1 MKRMSMFLF
10 AAVAANA
17 ILPAR
22 GGDSA
27 PFLLDTADGTR
38 IATEGEAI
46 PIAYSPRWGNAAS
59 CTVTE
64 SGRAALVA
72 AATSEGTTTWTP
84 QGTGGHTLTH
94 TAGSTTYT
102 AQFAVLGDDVETHGG
117 TILSNETW
125 GTNKVHLV
133 VAPITLGDNDFSHF
147 YRLEI
152 QSGAI
157 VKFMPGTG
165 LSIESNAYCS
175 ASGAIFTHVN
185 DDTIGGDTLMDG
197 DSTSP
202 VIDDYAVSNMLS
214 WDDTIEFRYRTDPNV
229 TLSGTISSGETWRGH
244 NIYCVTGNLTVA
256 SGATLTIMPGAIVK
270 FAEGK
275 SLTVNSGAMLT
286 LQSGT
291 ILKFGTGCSLTVNGF
306 LDAQGT
312 RAAPIVFT
320 SLKDDAHGGD
330 TNGDGEKTYAQAGD
344 WYQISVP
351 GTANFNY
358 CHVLYNSSTEN
369 TGAIDARGGTVNFD
383 NSEIAHTKYECV
395 NAHNSGYFTAR
406 NSIFRDSSLG
416 FGYYGSGRVK
426 AYNCVF
432 ADLTAGIRQSGKTLV
447 NCVFYRCL
455 AFTDQSGDGSTFK
468 NCVFYNPSGY
478 GAQSYS
484 KCGSNGN
491 IWDDPLFVDPDNGD
505 FRIAANSPCVDAG
518 DGTVAPATD
527 YWGQPRMDVKAVAD
541 TGTPNSDGVC
551 PDIGIYEVPGTAP
564 VPLPDLAVVS
574 VATSATLPLAPGDS
588 LAVTYTVTNRGA
600 AAVSGLVRDL
610 FRFTGADAAT
620 AGLTVDAAEIEQAYS
635 VPTGGCATLTATV
648 TVPMLKAG
656 KWKVGVMVNSG
667 RVPYEAVIANNFAEA
682 DEMIT
687 VAVEPFAVGESKD
700 VEIPVGGVVGAAVVG
715 LPATGGAIVAA
726 LPKGVVFYASAGYVP
741 DETRHDAAGVL
752 LADGRTA
759 LFIPAHEEGETV
771 YVTLVNDSRAAQ
783 TVALA
788 ALASGDGLEVAKP
801 ADVAVTAKGPK
812 VTAKLV
818 LPESVR
824 DGRVY
829 AAWVEYSNS
838 GDEDAELPIFTVSRT
853 GGGATL
859 SATAKGTYS
868 ANPLSLV
875 GLAPSAPRGKL
886 KPGEAGRV
894 AFYFMSSGNLSLKL
908 GMVTEKSTSV
918 LNGFATVAEYR
929 AGMSAA
935 ATRLCARGGAEPGF
949 TEVLAQ
955 ALNEKRGAGGAA
967 VCGTLRHSA
976 TKMPMTGVEV
986 HLVLTNDS
994 SVVDAV
1000 LTDAN
1005 GHFTLTADDA
1015 GDYAVDVRDVFSH
1028 APCIVSLAVGED
1040 TPVSLSAVPL
1050 SSVSGVVGY
1059 SGTAE
1064 IAVGATVVLDD
1075 LSTADAEDR
1084 VAETDESGMYSFGGL
1099 ADGEYRLSLYPFE
1112 GYALVESDAF
1122 SVSNGVPVSRNLSYG
1137 AKGRVVSGVVADVE
1151 TGAVVSNA
1159 VVMLSRGGTSLG
1171 VTTDGG
1177 GRFKFD
1183 GIAAGRWGLT
1193 LEAPAH
1199 QVDGVSEIVVEDGA
1213 GEQRIDIPAR
1223 AKCPFAVLR
1232 PVGMVPHK
1240 ATFSVLREGVDSLEW
1255 DFDGDGVADSTSETP
1270 EWTYS
1275 AAGTY
1280 SVALSYT
1287 DGDGVRRR
1295 SQWTDAVKVVAPF
1308 ENVLKPNGVLVSEA
1322 DGVAVESVSETELAL
1337 SGSPVSAWASPG
1349 TVLGAETSSKGGF
1362 IRRVVSSENLGGG
1375 RWRFTVEKA
1384 GLADLYEQYFMSG
1397 DIALSAAK
1405 ARKLMAARLAS
1416 ASRSGSGEEVSHGA
1430 KVVVPEREA
1439 DNSFTLPTLSY
1450 TPLFSDASASIT
1462 GSFEAW
1468 NGDAVKGSYGA
1479 LVSEGRV
1486 LMTWYS
1492 ATDTYKATV
1501 TASAS
1506 YTKDWT
1512 KGLTGKEPFSKT
1524 WNQSWADI
1532 PIGWGFSLSLQ
1543 TDEDLKFSIEGS
1555 GTVTVEQSFMA
1566 RRTQMFFFD
1575 EDGELDSST
1584 TTDWGATTSTKR
1596 SIAGSISPTLDASL
1610 TLGLYGSFAKFVGRA
1625 GGGPKV
1631 GAKLSVTQSLGIGVE
1646 NSFSAGSSGV
1656 DFDMAPIVE
1665 SKLELGFT
1673 PYVGVNVSW
1682 KWLNIPKAKK
1692 YDVDLPL
1699 KMEWPNTANV
1709 GKMGMSTAGDGLTV
1723 TFTAQNPKIEATG
1736 WIFKDLLGLDGVEV
1750 PADKFLW
1757 GLGDGSLLQEG
1768 RTVTHTYAKE
1778 GRYKIRLFGESPIPA
1793 TLITYTGSPFVR
1805 TSVKWI
1811 EVFDDKPPEPQDS
1824 VDTGNKTPKQSC
1836 DPNEM
1841 DGPDGVGEERYV
1853 KPGEWMTYTVYFEN
1867 KSDADV
1873 PAQEVR
1879 VTNPLS
1885 EWLDWST
1892 FEMCDI
1898 AFCNQV
1904 ETGLAGKQNG
1914 TITVGQNDTAYKVQ
1928 ATVAL
1933 NGDNG
1938 VVEWHLRSLDP
1949 ARADFNYWPPDGEGL
1964 LPPNDATHRGEGHLT
1979 YRVKVRDDAP
1989 ANVKIVNSAT
1999 IVFDYNDPIETEPNW
2014 TNTVA
2019 QVASVKVNGDVE
2031 GEVAD
2036 LDLIVGMPYGEL
2048 PTPKARAGHTF
2059 AGWYTGPSGTGR
2071 RVTAQSL
2078 VEPGDSR
2085 LYAYWLAH
2093 AYTVHFEPNGGEGT
2107 MSDQAFEFDK
2117 EDELDANAFTRKFYL
2132 FTGWATNETGEA
2144 VFGDSAVVTNL
2155 TAIDHSTVT
2164 LYATWRYNAVEVS
2177 FDAQGGTPVPANSL
2191 YELDAPY
2198 GELPELTRSGFTFGG
2213 WYTGPNGTGR
2223 RVTVQ
2228 DHAQA
2233 DVTKLYAHWLAHAY
2247 TVRFHANGGTGLMSD
2262 QAFEFD
2268 KPTALDA
2275 NAFTRQ
2281 GFSFAGWATNATG
2294 VAVYADGVEV
2304 RNLTDVDGGVVTLYA
2319 TWTVNSYTVTFDAN
2333 GGVGG
2338 WSREM
2343 EYGAEIHAPTVTREG
2358 YTFAGWQPVLLGT
2371 VPANDVTFTAQWEI
2385 SEIVKPDPGPEPDP
2399 EPVAEETPRLW
2410 TEVTGAAPSAATTYE
2425 GYLYDASGNVKG
2437 TIQVKVGKPNK
2448 KTGLAAVK
2456 ATVIGTDGK
2465 KKTLKAAEKG
2475 KAQIAGDGPTTI
2487 PLAGGDACEVIL
2499 GAKGMGGTYGAYVI
2513 DGSLNVFASK
2523 DAADK
2528 SVAAG
2533 VLGKWKGTVNVAWRL
2548 AGDGSPYQTLS
2559 VTIAAKGKAKVA
2571 GTLADGTKVSAKGQL
2586 VVGEEWCCV
2595 PVVVAKKAKLA
2606 FAVWL
2611 PLNEKAAGTAA
2622 PHGAAAPVVVG
2633 LDDAIAGKPGTL
2645 KAGAAFRLGGEM
2657 GDATYEAYLP
2667 NGVPVTGG
2675 AKWTLPKAGKV
2686 QQAKDGTVDAAKLG
2700 ENPSALK
2707 LTYKAK
2713 DGTFKGSF
2721 KAYADVGGKPK
2732 GTTVKVTGVLVGGTG
2747 YGAATVKGGGG
2758 VAVTVE

>member
-1 MKRMSMFLF
+1 MQT
-10 AAVAANA
+10 
-17 ILPAR
+17 LP
-22 GGDSA
+22 G
-27 PFLLDTADGTR
+27 
-38 IATEGEAI
+38 
-46 PIAYSPRWGNAAS
+46 
-59 CTVTE
+59 
-64 SGRAALVA
+64 
-72 AATSEGTTTWTP
+72 
-84 QGTGGHTLTH
+84 
-94 TAGSTTYT
+94 
-102 AQFAVLGDDVETHGG
+102 
-117 TILSNETW
+117 
-125 GTNKVHLV
+125 
-133 VAPITLGDNDFSHF
+133 
-147 YRLEI
+147 
-152 QSGAI
+152 
-157 VKFMPGTG
+157 
-165 LSIESNAYCS
+165 S
-175 ASGAIFTHVN
+175 AST
-185 DDTIGGDTLMDG
+185 
-197 DSTSP
+197 
-202 VIDDYAVSNMLS
+202 
-214 WDDTIEFRYRTDPNV
+214 
-229 TLSGTISSGETWRGH
+229 
-244 NIYCVTGNLTVA
+244 
-256 SGATLTIMPGAIVK
+256 
-270 FAEGK
+270 
-275 SLTVNSGAMLT
+275 
-286 LQSGT
+286 
-291 ILKFGTGCSLTVNGF
+291 
-306 LDAQGT
+306 
-312 RAAPIVFT
+312 
-320 SLKDDAHGGD
+320 
-330 TNGDGEKTYAQAGD
+330 
-344 WYQISVP
+344 
-351 GTANFNY
+351 
-358 CHVLYNSSTEN
+358 
-369 TGAIDARGGTVNFD
+369 
-383 NSEIAHTKYECV
+383 
-395 NAHNSGYFTAR
+395 
-406 NSIFRDSSLG
+406 
-416 FGYYGSGRVK
+416 
-426 AYNCVF
+426 
-432 ADLTAGIRQSGKTLV
+432 
-447 NCVFYRCL
+447 
-455 AFTDQSGDGSTFK
+455 
-468 NCVFYNPSGY
+468 
-478 GAQSYS
+478 
-484 KCGSNGN
+484 SNGN
-491 IWDDPLFVDPDNGD
+491 IWGDPLFVDPDNGD

-518 DGTVAPATD
+518 DGAVAPGLD
-527 YWGQPRMDVKAVAD
+527 YWGQPRMDVKRVKD
-541 TGTPNSDGVC
+541 TGVPNGDGVC
-551 PDIGIYEVPGTAP
+551 PDIGIYEMPGTAN
-564 VPLPDLAVVS
+564 VPLPDLAVLC
-574 VATSATLPLAPGDS
+574 VATAPTPSQGGNGNDGEGAVATQPGDA
-588 LAVTYTVTNRGA
+588 LTVTYVVTNRGA

-610 FRFTGADAAT
+610 FRFKGADAAT
-620 AGLTVDAAEIEQAYS
+620 TGLTVDAAEIEQAYN
-635 VPTGGCATLTATV
+635 VPTGGCVTLTATI
-648 TVPMLKAG
+648 TVPTLKAG
-656 KWKVGVMVNSG
+656 AWKVSVMVNAVRS
-667 RVPYEAVIANNFAEA
+667 PWEAVIANNSAEA
-682 DEMIT
+682 DEVIT
-687 VAVEPFAVGESKD
+687 VAVEPFAVGESKT
-700 VEIPVGGVVGAAVVG
+700 VEIPAGGVAGAAVAG
-715 LPATGGAIVAA
+715 LPAGGGAIVAA

-741 DETRHDAAGVL
+741 DETQHDAEGVL

-759 LFIPAHEEGETV
+759 LFIPAHEEGEMV
-771 YVTLVNDSRAAQ
+771 YVTLANDSG
-783 TVALA
+783 TVQMVTLA

-801 ADVAVTAKGPK
+801 ADVAVTAKGPN
-812 VTAKLV
+812 VAAKLV

-1151 TGAVVSNA
+1151 TSAVVSNA

-1322 DGVAVESVSETELAL
+1322 DGVAVESVSETELVL

-1709 GKMGMSTAGDGLTV
+1709 GKMGISTAGDGLTV

-1811 EVFDDKPPEPQDS
+1811 EVFDDKPPEPQDTA
-1824 VDTGNKTPKQSC
+1824 DTGSKSPKQSC

-1904 ETGLAGKQNG
+1904 ETGLVGKQNG

-1938 VVEWHLRSLDP
+1938 VVEWYLRSLDP

-1979 YRVKVRDDAP
+1979 YRIKVREDAP
-1989 ANVKIVNSAT
+1989 ANVVITNSAN
-1999 IVFDYNDPIETEPNW
+1999 IVFDYNDPIETDPAW
-2014 TNTVA
+2014 WNTVGSPGA
-2019 QVASVKVNGDVE
+2019 AFAESAVEAAEGETVTIKVMGGSAAAASSVKVYLTYNTAAAADVDLKA
-2031 GEVAD
+2031 GTVAD
-2036 LDLIVGMPYGEL
+2036 GDGGRGATALPGNDSVG
-2048 PTPKARAGHTF
+2048 R
-2059 AGWYTGPSGTGR
+2059 
-2071 RVTAQSL
+2071 
-2078 VEPGDSR
+2078 
-2085 LYAYWLAH
+2085 
-2093 AYTVHFEPNGGEGT
+2093 
-2107 MSDQAFEFDK
+2107 
-2117 EDELDANAFTRKFYL
+2117 DAPIAPQM
-2132 FTGWATNETGEA
+2132 
-2144 VFGDSAVVTNL
+2144 TNL
-2155 TAIDHSTVT
+2155 KFPLTLAWEKGEIGEKVITIPVKADKAVEDDEFFTLQLADAEGMELGEERVCTVT
-2164 LYATWRYNAVEVS
+2164 IR
-2177 FDAQGGTPVPANSL
+2177 D
-2191 YELDAPY
+2191 
-2198 GELPELTRSGFTFGG
+2198 
-2213 WYTGPNGTGR
+2213 
-2223 RVTVQ
+2223 
-2228 DHAQA
+2228 
-2233 DVTKLYAHWLAHAY
+2233 
-2247 TVRFHANGGTGLMSD
+2247 M
-2262 QAFEFD
+2262 
-2268 KPTALDA
+2268 
-2275 NAFTRQ
+2275 
-2281 GFSFAGWATNATG
+2281 
-2294 VAVYADGVEV
+2294 
-2304 RNLTDVDGGVVTLYA
+2304 
-2319 TWTVNSYTVTFDAN
+2319 
-2333 GGVGG
+2333 
-2338 WSREM
+2338 
-2343 EYGAEIHAPTVTREG
+2343 
-2358 YTFAGWQPVLLGT
+2358 
-2371 VPANDVTFTAQWEI
+2371 ND
-2385 SEIVKPDPGPEPDP
+2385 
-2399 EPVAEETPRLW
+2399 
-2410 TEVTGAAPSAATTYE
+2410 
-2425 GYLYDASGNVKG
+2425 
-2437 TIQVKVGKPNK
+2437 
-2448 KTGLAAVK
+2448 
-2456 ATVIGTDGK
+2456 
-2465 KKTLKAAEKG
+2465 KTLKAAVTAYRPKKGESVATNSVTVTGMDADARDARPYQGGFVAGTGEYTSGSKLTLTAEARPGWAFVWWVRGGHAGRVTLPEDILSNKAKWQVVVTNDEEYVAVFEKIPYVRGLADPADGGKVSGSGYCAAGKKVTLKATASKNYAFVGWLESSAAIDYVATTPSLVIDRTAKPAKDSKTSTTITNVTEDVTYFAVFRSDPKVTVSVEATDENGASLTGKGAGKYVVGTITGAGKYAPGKKATLKATANKGYVFAGWYDGGRGATALPDDGGHGATALPDDGGHAGRVTLPDDVISQAASLSFEMPSNDVQYVARFVTAEEDKASIALSVNGAEMAAGAGHAPYQTNVWAGVYLEWPVAASALSEPKVKVAGLPAGLKFTDKPVTSKIGTGKTAVTVTNVLANTIYGAPTAASKIDAKTGAAKPSMVKLTVTTAGKSTQTYQIDTVVDALPAWAQGTFAGGVRGSGTLAASSQAEGSGESAASPKGMVSLTVSAAGKVSG
-2475 KAQIAGDGPTTI
+2475 KALGDGLTYS
-2487 PLAGGDACEVIL
+2487 LAAPYYSAFELDENRSSNFIADVTAGWSY
-2499 GAKGMGGTYGAYVI
+2499 K
-2513 DGSLNVFASK
+2513 DGSKTVKTNDVVQLVVQDNGIGGIAVGGPR
-2523 DAADK
+2523 
-2528 SVAAG
+2528 SVAADPDDG
-2533 VLGKWKGTVNVAWRL
+2533 GQGLAAISAWTAWQYNWKAEPWNTLGKSFDKKTVTYAIL
-2548 AGDGSPYQTLS
+2548 SDGSFTEDDEALTSALGADVTGRVTLKF
-2559 VTIAAKGKAKVA
+2559 AASGAVSVA
-2571 GTLADGTKVSAKGQL
+2571 G
-2586 VVGEEWCCV
+2586 E
-2595 PVVVAKKAKLA
+2595 
-2606 FAVWL
+2606 F
-2611 PLNEKAAGTAA
+2611 
-2622 PHGAAAPVVVG
+2622 
-2633 LDDAIAGKPGTL
+2633 
-2645 KAGAAFRLGGEM
+2645 
-2657 GDATYEAYLP
+2657 
-2667 NGVPVTGG
+2667 VTGYDEKR
-2675 AKWTLPKAGKV
+2675 AK
-2686 QQAKDGTVDAAKLG
+2686 
-2700 ENPSALK
+2700 
-2707 LTYKAK
+2707 Y
-2713 DGTFKGSF
+2713 
-2721 KAYADVGGKPK
+2721 
-2732 GTTVKVTGVLVGGTG
+2732 TTVKATGSATLVPVDEEHGETFI
-2747 YGAATVKGGGG
+2747 YLTPKGLSPHARSMS
-2758 VAVTVE
+2758 VPWPQE

>member
-59 CTVTE
+59 CTVDLGGSQFTATE
-64 SGRAALVA
+64 
-72 AATSEGTTTWTP
+72 EGSTTWTP

-102 AQFAVLGDDVETHGG
+102 AQFAVLGDDVAVHGTSG
-117 TILSNETW
+117 TVGTSETW
-125 GTNKVHLV
+125 GADKTHLV
-133 VAPITLGDNDFSHF
+133 TAPLTIPAGVSLTI
-147 YRLEI
+147 EA
-152 QSGAI
+152 GAV
-157 VKFMPGTG
+157 VKFMPG
-165 LSIESNAYCS
+165 
-175 ASGAIFTHVN
+175 ASLTVANGGSCTARGVIFTHVN

-197 DSTSP
+197 DSAAPKMGDYTITGSVTDDDSTEYRYMPPQTLTSS
-202 VIDDYAVSNMLS
+202 ISSNTRLRGYRTYIVSNS
-214 WDDTIEFRYRTDPNV
+214 V
-229 TLSGTISSGETWRGH
+229 T
-244 NIYCVTGNLTVA
+244 VV
-256 SGATLTIMPGAIVK
+256 SGATLT
-270 FAEGK
+270 
-275 SLTVNSGAMLT
+275 
-286 LQSGT
+286 LQPGT
-291 ILKFGTGCSLTVNGF
+291 ILKFNSGCSLTVNGT

-330 TNGDGEKTYAQAGD
+330 ANGDGEKTYAQAGD
-344 WYQISVP
+344 WHQITGS
-351 GTANFNY
+351 GTVKLNY
-358 CHVLYNSSTEN
+358 CEVLWCSAQNN
-369 TGAIDARGGTVNFD
+369 QGALYPNGGTWQFD
-383 NSEIAHTKYECV
+383 NSIVAHCEYDCMRSYGGT
-395 NAHNSGYFTAR
+395 FTAN
-406 NSIFRDSSLG
+406 NSVFMDASMGAAPSSGTARFNNCVFNYLTTAVRWG
-416 FGYYGSGRVK
+416 NGTF
-426 AYNCVF
+426 YNCVF
-432 ADLTAGIRQSGKTLV
+432 SDISQDIIDTKFYSSTLSSKFY
-447 NCVFYRCL
+447 NCCFWNPKS
-455 AFTDQSGDGSTFK
+455 SGDHASAKVGQ
-468 NCVFYNPSGY
+468 NGCFY
-478 GAQSYS
+478 A
-484 KCGSNGN
+484 
-491 IWDDPLFVDPDNGD
+491 DPLFVDPDNGD

-518 DGTVAPATD
+518 DGAVAPELD
-527 YWGQPRMDVKAVAD
+527 YWGQPRMDVKRVKD
-541 TGTPNSDGVC
+541 TGTPNGDGVC
-551 PDIGIYEVPGTAP
+551 PDIGIYEVPGAAN
-564 VPLPDLAVVS
+564 VPLPDLAVWR
-574 VATSATLPLAPGDS
+574 AAILAAEPGAAAETAALHSGDTIT
-588 LAVTYTVTNRGA
+588 VTYVVTNRGA

-610 FRFTGADAAT
+610 FRFKGADAAT
-620 AGLTVDAAEIEQAYS
+620 AGLTIDAAEIEQAYN
-635 VPTGGCATLTATV
+635 VPTGGCVTLSASI
-648 TVPMLKAG
+648 TVPTLKAG
-656 KWKVGVMVNSG
+656 KWKVGVIVNSG
-667 RVPYEAVIANNFAEA
+667 RVPYEAVIANNSAEA
-682 DEMIT
+682 DEVIT
-687 VAVEPFAVGESKD
+687 VAVEPFAAGESKD
-700 VEIPVGGVVGAAVVG
+700 VEIPAGGVAGAAVAG

-741 DETRHDAAGVL
+741 DETQHDAEGVL

-771 YVTLVNDSRAAQ
+771 YVTLVNDSGTAQ
-783 TVALA
+783 TVTLA
-788 ALASGDGLEVAKP
+788 ALASGDGLEAAKP

-818 LPESVR
+818 LPESIR
-824 DGRVY
+824 DGRIY

-868 ANPLSLV
+868 ASPLSLI

-908 GMVTEKSTSV
+908 GMVTEKSTTA
-918 LNGFATVAEYR
+918 LNGFSSVAEYL

-967 VCGTLRHSA
+967 VCGTLRHAVTGEPLTGYSITLVSTNDNSVAAAVTTDSNGSFVLAVSA
-976 TKMPMTGVEV
+976 GGDYTVEASGVQALTTPVWTLAGMDVKGV
-986 HLVLTNDS
+986 HL
-994 SVVDAV
+994 
-1000 LTDAN
+1000 
-1005 GHFTLTADDA
+1005 
-1015 GDYAVDVRDVFSH
+1015 
-1028 APCIVSLAVGED
+1028 
-1040 TPVSLSAVPL
+1040 SALPFGA
-1050 SSVSGVVGY
+1050 VSGVAFAGD
-1059 SGTAE
+1059 TLE
-1064 IAVGATVVLDD
+1064 TVADAYVTLDD
-1075 LSTADAEDR
+1075 LGTDVQEDYKSASDA
-1084 VAETDESGMYSFGGL
+1084 SGMFKFEGL
-1099 ADGEYRLSLYPFE
+1099 VDGLYELRLYPKD
-1112 GYALVESDAF
+1112 GWCMVSSGAF
-1122 SVSNGVPVSRNLSYG
+1122 AVSNGVALAVNLAYETRG
-1137 AKGRVVSGVVADVE
+1137 ATVRGTLEDIDTGR
-1151 TGAVVSNA
+1151 AVTNA
-1159 VVMLSRGGTSLG
+1159 VVAFEVEGFDDALAATPDADGAWVLEG
-1171 VTTDGG
+1171 VPAGKYQIAVTGG
-1177 GRFKFD
+1177 GWENAVPLEVD
-1183 GIAAGRWGLT
+1183 VVGDAA
-1193 LEAPAH
+1193 
-1199 QVDGVSEIVVEDGA
+1199 
-1213 GEQRIDIPAR
+1213 RIDVKAR
-1223 AKCPFAVLR
+1223 PQTVFAPKR
-1232 PVGMVPHK
+1232 PVGRVP
-1240 ATFSVLREGVDSLEW
+1240 LETGFHIIRDIADPAW
-1255 DFDGDGVADSTSETP
+1255 DFDGDGTIDSMEAFPTF
-1270 EWTYS
+1270 TYGV
-1275 AAGTY
+1275 AGTY
-1280 SVALSYT
+1280 KATLSYT
-1287 DGDGVRRR
+1287 DAEGVRR
-1295 SQWTDAVKVVAPF
+1295 TCTHDVEAIEAF
-1308 ENVLKPNGVLVSEA
+1308 ENVLSANGIVLTSGGAIQPVSVATNRLVVTGTGAATWTVGMVVGMEKGALGGFVLRLLSVPVA
-1322 DGVAVESVSETELAL
+1322 DGSGNYVFETEPATLGDLFDEYWAESEFAFTEAEMRRAFAASPMRLMASGDESSSVTKDYPFSISFEKEPVTVTIGGVGMALKHTSDPVAGSQICYKRDGKEVSVVQTRNAYTFTLPVTFEVGKAISANVWKKAGIEGVWNGPGTWGPWGLYFSLDVDYGLDVSFKASGVFSSQVVLSMETVDETTTIGRKIKHRTLNRSFDKPKFEAKSLTGKLSAELDLYCVVGVYASWLKSIGRVGGGLRFGVVAGISQELGIDFTSVSEFLEDHIDTSMKLYTSIYATL
-1337 SGSPVSAWASPG
+1337 QVSAKLLRKNETPKTKADWG
-1349 TVLGAETSSKGGF
+1349 DLGSTKN
-1362 IRRVVSSENLGGG
+1362 R
-1375 RWRFTVEKA
+1375 
-1384 GLADLYEQYFMSG
+1384 
-1397 DIALSAAK
+1397 
-1405 ARKLMAARLAS
+1405 ARLFQSKVS
-1416 ASRSGSGEEVSHGA
+1416 AELPWKVTYDSEVS
-1430 KVVVPEREA
+1430 
-1439 DNSFTLPTLSY
+1439 
-1450 TPLFSDASASIT
+1450 
-1462 GSFEAW
+1462 
-1468 NGDAVKGSYGA
+1468 
-1479 LVSEGRV
+1479 
-1486 LMTWYS
+1486 
-1492 ATDTYKATV
+1492 
-1501 TASAS
+1501 
-1506 YTKDWT
+1506 
-1512 KGLTGKEPFSKT
+1512 
-1524 WNQSWADI
+1524 
-1532 PIGWGFSLSLQ
+1532 
-1543 TDEDLKFSIEGS
+1543 
-1555 GTVTVEQSFMA
+1555 
-1566 RRTQMFFFD
+1566 
-1575 EDGELDSST
+1575 
-1584 TTDWGATTSTKR
+1584 
-1596 SIAGSISPTLDASL
+1596 
-1610 TLGLYGSFAKFVGRA
+1610 LG
-1625 GGGPKV
+1625 KV
-1631 GAKLSVTQSLGIGVE
+1631 G
-1646 NSFSAGSSGV
+1646 
-1656 DFDMAPIVE
+1656 
-1665 SKLELGFT
+1665 FT
-1673 PYVGVNVSW
+1673 
-1682 KWLNIPKAKK
+1682 A
-1692 YDVDLPL
+1692 
-1699 KMEWPNTANV
+1699 T
-1709 GKMGMSTAGDGLTV
+1709 GDGLDVSFVCT
-1723 TFTAQNPKIEATG
+1723 NPELEGTG
-1736 WIFKDLLGLDGVEV
+1736 FPLGLLDGTPVGTHGHV
-1750 PADKFLW
+1750 WSFGDG
-1757 GLGDGSLLQEG
+1757 GLGSGSSISHTFAEEG
-1768 RTVTHTYAKE
+1768 EYTVA
-1778 GRYKIRLFGESPIPA
+1778 LAAWCDLPSNFFQSM
-1793 TLITYTGSPFVR
+1793 LPFPKVR
-1805 TSVKWI
+1805 RQRVK
-1811 EVFDDKPPEPQDS
+1811 VFDDKPPEPQNTE
-1824 VDTGNKTPKQSC
+1824 DTTTKNPKQSC

-1892 FEMCDI
+1892 FEMCEVT
-1898 AFCNQV
+1898 FCNQV
-1904 ETGLAGKQNG
+1904 ETDLAGKQNG
-1914 TITVGQNDTAYKVQ
+1914 TITVDQNDTAYKVQ

-1933 NGDNG
+1933 DDKNGA
-1938 VVEWHLRSLDP
+1938 VEWYLRSVDP
-1949 ARADFNYWPPDGEGL
+1949 ARAEYNYWPLDGEGL
-1964 LPPNDATHRGEGHLT
+1964 LPPNDETHRGEGHIT
-1979 YRVKVRDDAP
+1979 YRIKVRDDAP

-2048 PTPKARAGHTF
+2048 PTPKARAGYTF
-2059 AGWYTGPSGTGR
+2059 GGWYTGSNGTGR

-2078 VEPGDSR
+2078 VQAGDSA
-2085 LYAYWLAH
+2085 LYAHWLQH

-2164 LYATWRYNAVEVS
+2164 LYATWRYNAVEMS

-2281 GFSFAGWATNATG
+2281 GFAFAGWATNATG

-2319 TWTVNSYTVTFDAN
+2319 TWTINSYTVTFDAN

-2338 WSREM
+2338 WSSNM
-2343 EYGAEIHAPTVTREG
+2343 VYGAAITAPTVTREG

-2385 SEIVKPDPGPEPDP
+2385 SEIVKPDPGQEPDP

-2410 TEVTGAAPSAATTYE
+2410 TEVTGAAPSAATTYD

-2475 KAQIAGDGPTTI
+2475 KAQIAGDGPTTVS
-2487 PLAGGDACEVIL
+2487 LAGGDACEVIL

-2533 VLGKWKGTVNVAWRL
+2533 VLGKWKGAVNVAWRL

-2657 GDATYEAYLP
+2657 GDATYGAYLP

>member
-1 MKRMSMFLF
+1 MRKTIKEMILTTATLTGKAAIF
-10 AAVAANA
+10 AAVFAASA
-17 ILPAR
+17 VLPSLGDDSAFAR
-22 GGDSA
+22 GTSA
-27 PFLLDTADGTR
+27 AGRLDLRTGTR
-38 IATEGEAI
+38 IATEGAAI
-46 PIAYSPRWGNAAS
+46 PITYSPRWGNAVS
-59 CTVTE
+59 CEVTE

-72 AATSEGTTTWTP
+72 AATSEGATSWTP

-102 AQFAVLGDDVETHGG
+102 AQFAVLGGEEVVHPGSSGESG
-117 TILSNETW
+117 TSGIWAADKT
-125 GTNKVHLV
+125 HLV
-133 VAPITLGDNDFSHF
+133 TAPLAIP
-147 YRLEI
+147 
-152 QSGAI
+152 SGVSLTIEAGAV
-157 VKFMPGTG
+157 VKFMPGTS
-165 LSIESNAYCS
+165 LSV
-175 ASGAIFTHVN
+175 ASGGSCTAKGVIFTHIG

-197 DSTSP
+197 DSATP
-202 VIDDYAVSNMLS
+202 KMGDYAITGSVTDDDSTEYRYMPPQTLTSSISSNTRLRGYRTYIVSNS
-214 WDDTIEFRYRTDPNV
+214 V
-229 TLSGTISSGETWRGH
+229 
-244 NIYCVTGNLTVA
+244 TVA
-256 SGATLTIMPGAIVK
+256 SGATLT
-270 FAEGK
+270 
-275 SLTVNSGAMLT
+275 
-286 LQSGT
+286 LQPGT
-291 ILKFGTGCSLTVNGF
+291 ILKFNTGCSLTVNGT

-330 TNGDGEKTYAQAGD
+330 TNGDGDKTYAQADDWVCIQNNGGRMELSHVTALYGGYGQYSNQGD
-344 WYQISVP
+344 AIIRNRSGTTTLKCCEIKHSNLRLVGRSGGSVY
-351 GTANFNY
+351 AEN
-358 CHVLYNSSTEN
+358 CVLEDGRWGIDGSVTFINGVIMNCNIGSS
-369 TGAIDARGGTVNFD
+369 GGTIKNTIYY
-383 NSEIAHTKYECV
+383 NCGTYS
-395 NAHNSGYFTAR
+395 SGSTVA
-406 NSIFRDSSLG
+406 NSIA
-416 FGYYGSGRVK
+416 FG
-426 AYNCVF
+426 N
-432 ADLTAGIRQSGKTLV
+432 
-447 NCVFYRCL
+447 
-455 AFTDQSGDGSTFK
+455 
-468 NCVFYNPSGY
+468 
-478 GAQSYS
+478 AQSVQY
-484 KCGSNGN
+484 GMRYA
-491 IWDDPLFVDPDNGD
+491 DPLFVDPDNGD

-518 DGTVAPATD
+518 DGSVAPATD
-527 YWGQPRMDVKAVAD
+527 YWGQPRMDVKRVKD
-541 TGTPNSDGVC
+541 KGVPNGDGVC
-551 PDIGIYEVPGTAP
+551 PDIGIYEMPGTAN
-564 VPLPDLAVVS
+564 VPLPDLAVVGRVVLNAPDGGLGTGRPTS
-574 VATSATLPLAPGDS
+574 VGDTLT
-588 LAVTYTVTNRGA
+588 VTYTVTNRGA

-610 FRFTGADAAT
+610 FRFKGADAAT
-620 AGLTVDAAEIEQAYS
+620 SGLTVDAAEIEQAYS
-635 VPTGGCATLTATV
+635 VPTGGCATLSATI
-648 TVPMLKAG
+648 TVPTLKAG

-667 RVPYEAVIANNFAEA
+667 RVPYEAVIANNSAEA
-682 DEMIT
+682 DEVIT

-700 VEIPVGGVVGAAVVG
+700 VEIPAGGMAGAAVAG
-715 LPATGGAIVAA
+715 LPAGGGAIVAA
-726 LPKGVVFYASAGYVP
+726 LPNGIVFYAAAGYVP
-741 DETRHDAAGVL
+741 DETRHDAAGVQ

-759 LFIPAHEEGETV
+759 LFIPVHEEGETV
-771 YVTLVNDSRAAQ
+771 YVTLVNDSGTAQ
-783 TVALA
+783 TVTLA

-812 VTAKLV
+812 VAAKLV

-859 SATAKGTYS
+859 SATAKGAYS

-976 TKMPMTGVEV
+976 TKMPMAGVEV

-994 SVVDAV
+994 SVVNAV

-1015 GDYAVDVRDVFSH
+1015 GDYAVDVRDVFSLT
-1028 APCIVSLAVGED
+1028 PCIVSLAVGED

-1050 SSVSGVVGY
+1050 SSVSGVVEY

-1075 LSTADAEDR
+1075 LSTAEAEDR

-1137 AKGRVVSGVVADVE
+1137 AKGRVLFGVVADVE

-1171 VTTDGG
+1171 VTTDGD

-1193 LEAPAH
+1193 LEASAH
-1199 QVDGVSEIVVEDGA
+1199 QVDGLSEIVVEDGA

-1240 ATFSVLREGVDSLEW
+1240 ATFSILREGVTSLEW

-1308 ENVLKPNGVLVSEA
+1308 ENVLKPNGALVSEA
-1322 DGVAVESVSETELAL
+1322 DGVAVESVSETELVL

-1439 DNSFTLPTLSY
+1439 DNLFTLPTLSY
-1450 TPLFSDASASIT
+1450 APPFSDASASIT

-1479 LVSEGRV
+1479 LVFEGRV

-1596 SIAGSISPTLDASL
+1596 SITGSISPTLDASL

-1631 GAKLSVTQSLGIGVE
+1631 GAKLSVTQSLGVGVE

-1699 KMEWPNTANV
+1699 KMEWPNTASV
-1709 GKMGMSTAGDGLTV
+1709 GKMGISTAGDGLTV

-1778 GRYKIRLFGESPIPA
+1778 GRYKIRLFGGSPIPA

-1811 EVFDDKPPEPQDS
+1811 EVFDDKPPEPQDTA
-1824 VDTGNKTPKQSC
+1824 DTGSKSPKQSC

-1904 ETGLAGKQNG
+1904 ETGLVGKQNG

-1938 VVEWHLRSLDP
+1938 VVEWYLRSLDP

-1964 LPPNDATHRGEGHLT
+1964 LPPNDATHCGEGHLT
-1979 YRVKVRDDAP
+1979 YRVKVRENAP
-1989 ANVKIVNSAT
+1989 ANVVITNSAS
-1999 IVFDYNDPIETEPNW
+1999 IVFDYNDPIETDPAW
-2014 TNTVA
+2014 WNTVGSLGA
-2019 QVASVKVNGDVE
+2019 AFSDGEVVVSEGETATIKVMGGSADAASSVKVYLTYNTAAAADVDLKKMKFPLTLTWEKGEVGEKTITIPVKVDKAVE
-2031 GEVAD
+2031 GDEFFTLQLGDAQGMELGEGKVCTVAIHDPGYDELAAKVAAGTATAAEVKAWNK
-2036 LDLIVGMPYGEL
+2036 LQSAKAPYMRGLAEPANAGKVTCGALCAEGRKATLKATANKGWVFVGWQRGGGNAGCVTLPDEYLATTPVLVIDRSARPAKGSATSTTLTDVAEDATFYACFVTSEEDKASIAASVDGWTLEPWASKTETNAFATNIWAGVYLEWPVASSALSATSVKVSGLPAGLKFASKPVTKKIGSGKTAVTVTNILANTIYGAPTAASKIDAKTGAAKPSMVKLTVTTAGKSTRTYQIDTVVDAL
-2048 PTPKARAGHTF
+2048 PVWAVGTF
-2059 AGWYTGPSGTGR
+2059 AGGVYDGDGRAGSPLPAASGTVSLAIAANGKISGKLLEDGLTWTLSAPWFDEAR
-2071 RVTAQSL
+2071 LDGSPSL
-2078 VEPGDSR
+2078 VPDSGSP
-2085 LYAYWLAH
+2085 
-2093 AYTVHFEPNGGEGT
+2093 TSEVGSP
-2107 MSDQAFEFDK
+2107 
-2117 EDELDANAFTRKFYL
+2117 
-2132 FTGWATNETGEA
+2132 
-2144 VFGDSAVVTNL
+2144 VF
-2155 TAIDHSTVT
+2155 I
-2164 LYATWRYNAVEVS
+2164 
-2177 FDAQGGTPVPANSL
+2177 
-2191 YELDAPY
+2191 
-2198 GELPELTRSGFTFGG
+2198 
-2213 WYTGPNGTGR
+2213 
-2223 RVTVQ
+2223 
-2228 DHAQA
+2228 
-2233 DVTKLYAHWLAHAY
+2233 
-2247 TVRFHANGGTGLMSD
+2247 
-2262 QAFEFD
+2262 
-2268 KPTALDA
+2268 
-2275 NAFTRQ
+2275 
-2281 GFSFAGWATNATG
+2281 
-2294 VAVYADGVEV
+2294 
-2304 RNLTDVDGGVVTLYA
+2304 
-2319 TWTVNSYTVTFDAN
+2319 
-2333 GGVGG
+2333 
-2338 WSREM
+2338 
-2343 EYGAEIHAPTVTREG
+2343 
-2358 YTFAGWQPVLLGT
+2358 
-2371 VPANDVTFTAQWEI
+2371 
-2385 SEIVKPDPGPEPDP
+2385 
-2399 EPVAEETPRLW
+2399 
-2410 TEVTGAAPSAATTYE
+2410 
-2425 GYLYDASGNVKG
+2425 
-2437 TIQVKVGKPNK
+2437 
-2448 KTGLAAVK
+2448 
-2456 ATVIGTDGK
+2456 ATVIGKSGK
-2465 KKTLKAAEKG
+2465 QETTNVVTVAEG
-2475 KAQIAGDGPTTI
+2475 AVGGIA
-2487 PLAGGDACEVIL
+2487 
-2499 GAKGMGGTYGAYVI
+2499 MGGPR
-2513 DGSLNVFASK
+2513 
-2523 DAADK
+2523 
-2528 SVAAG
+2528 SVAADSDDG
-2533 VLGKWKGTVNVAWRL
+2533 GQGLAALPKLTAWQYNWKVEPWKTLGKSFDKNTVTYA
-2548 AGDGSPYQTLS
+2548 
-2559 VTIAAKGKAKVA
+2559 I
-2571 GTLADGTKVSAKGQL
+2571 LADGTFSEKEDDVAAALGAEVTGRVTLKFAANGTVKVA
-2586 VVGEEWCCV
+2586 GEF
-2595 PVVVAKKAKLA
+2595 VAGYDEKKA
-2606 FAVWL
+2606 
-2611 PLNEKAAGTAA
+2611 
-2622 PHGAAAPVVVG
+2622 
-2633 LDDAIAGKPGTL
+2633 
-2645 KAGAAFRLGGEM
+2645 R
-2657 GDATYEAYLP
+2657 Y
-2667 NGVPVTGG
+2667 
-2675 AKWTLPKAGKV
+2675 
-2686 QQAKDGTVDAAKLG
+2686 
-2700 ENPSALK
+2700 
-2707 LTYKAK
+2707 
-2713 DGTFKGSF
+2713 
-2721 KAYADVGGKPK
+2721 
-2732 GTTVKVTGVLVGGTG
+2732 TTVKATGSATLVPVDENGGAVFI
-2747 YGAATVKGGGG
+2747 YLAPKGLAPHARSLGLP
-2758 VAVTVE
+2758 VCAPRA

>member
-1 MKRMSMFLF
+1 MKTVKAMIAMTF
-10 AAVAANA
+10 AAVATST
-17 ILPAR
+17 ILPAL
-22 GGDSA
+22 GGDSS

-46 PIAYSPRWGNAAS
+46 PVAYSPRWGNAAS
-59 CTVTE
+59 CTIDLGGSRSVATE
-64 SGRAALVA
+64 
-72 AATSEGTTTWTP
+72 EGSTIWTP

-94 TAGSTTYT
+94 TAGDLTYT
-102 AQFAVLGDDVETHGG
+102 AQFAVLGDDVAVAEGR
-117 TILSNETW
+117 LSSSAVWAADKT
-125 GTNKVHLV
+125 HLV
-133 VAPITLGDNDFSHF
+133 TAPLTVP
-147 YRLEI
+147 
-152 QSGAI
+152 SGVSLTIEPGAV
-157 VKFMPGTG
+157 VKFMPGASLTV
-165 LSIESNAYCS
+165 
-175 ASGAIFTHVN
+175 ASGGSCTAKGVIFTHVN
-185 DDTIGGDTLMDG
+185 DDTVGGDTLYDG
-197 DSTSP
+197 EGAFPKMGDYTITGNITDDDTTEYRYMPPQTLTSS
-202 VIDDYAVSNMLS
+202 ISSNTCLRGYRTYIVSNS
-214 WDDTIEFRYRTDPNV
+214 V
-229 TLSGTISSGETWRGH
+229 
-244 NIYCVTGNLTVA
+244 TVA
-256 SGATLTIMPGAIVK
+256 SGVT
-270 FAEGK
+270 
-275 SLTVNSGAMLT
+275 LT
-286 LQSGT
+286 LQPGT
-291 ILKFGTGCSLTVNGF
+291 ILKFNTGCSLTVNGT
-306 LDAQGT
+306 LDAQGA

-344 WYQISVP
+344 WHQITGS
-351 GTANFNY
+351 GTVKLNY
-358 CHVLYNSSTEN
+358 CEVLWCSAQNN
-369 TGAIDARGGTVNFD
+369 QGALYPNGGTWQFD
-383 NSEIAHTKYECV
+383 NSIVAHCEYDCMRSYGGT
-395 NAHNSGYFTAR
+395 FTAN
-406 NSIFRDSSLG
+406 NSVFMDASMGAAPSSGTARFNNCVFNYLTTAVRWG
-416 FGYYGSGRVK
+416 NGTF
-426 AYNCVF
+426 YNCVF
-432 ADLTAGIRQSGKTLV
+432 SDISQDIIDTKFYSSTLSSKFY
-447 NCVFYRCL
+447 NCCFWNPKS
-455 AFTDQSGDGSTFK
+455 SGDHASAKVGQ
-468 NCVFYNPSGY
+468 NGCFY
-478 GAQSYS
+478 A
-484 KCGSNGN
+484 
-491 IWDDPLFVDPDNGD
+491 DPLFVDAANGD

-518 DGTVAPATD
+518 DGSVAPELD
-527 YWGQPRMDVKAVAD
+527 WWGQPRMDVKRVKD
-541 TGTPNSDGVC
+541 TGVPNGDGVC
-551 PDIGIYEVPGTAP
+551 PDIGIYEVPGAAN
-564 VPLPDLAVVS
+564 VPLPDLAVVGGPTA
-574 VATSATLPLAPGDS
+574 VSATAGTGGPDGAGPSLAPGDA
-588 LAVTYTVTNRGA
+588 LTVTYVVTNRGA

-610 FRFTGADAAT
+610 FRFKGADAAT
-620 AGLTVDAAEIEQAYS
+620 TGLTVDAAEIEQAYN
-635 VPTGGCATLTATV
+635 VPTGGCVTLTATI

-656 KWKVGVMVNSG
+656 KWKMMVNVG
-667 RVPYEAVIANNFAEA
+667 RAPYETMIANNSAEA
-682 DEMIT
+682 DEVIT
-687 VAVEPFAVGESKD
+687 VTVEPFAVGESKT
-700 VEIPVGGVVGAAVVG
+700 VEIPAGGVAGAAVAG
-715 LPATGGAIVAA
+715 LPAGGGAIVAA

-741 DETRHDAAGVL
+741 DETQHDAEGVL

-759 LFIPAHEEGETV
+759 LFIPAHEEGEMV
-771 YVTLVNDSRAAQ
+771 YVTLANDSGTVQ
-783 TVALA
+783 TVTLA
-788 ALASGDGLEVAKP
+788 ALESGDGLEVAKP
-801 ADVAVTAKGPK
+801 ADVAVTAKGPN
-812 VTAKLV
+812 VAAKLV

-859 SATAKGTYS
+859 SATANGTYS

-875 GLAPSAPRGKL
+875 GLAPSAPCGKL

-976 TKMPMTGVEV
+976 TKMPMAGVEV

-1015 GDYAVDVRDVFSH
+1015 GDYAVDVRDVFSLT
-1028 APCIVSLAVGED
+1028 PCIVSLAVGED

-1050 SSVSGVVGY
+1050 SSVSGVVEY

-1075 LSTADAEDR
+1075 LSTVEVEDR

-1137 AKGRVVSGVVADVE
+1137 AKGRVVFGVVADVE

-1159 VVMLSRGGTSLG
+1159 VVMLSRGGASLG
-1171 VTTDGG
+1171 VTTDGD

-1193 LEAPAH
+1193 LEASAH
-1199 QVDGVSEIVVEDGA
+1199 QVDGLSEIVVEDGA

-1240 ATFSVLREGVDSLEW
+1240 ATFSVLREGVTSLEW

-1275 AAGTY
+1275 AVGTY

-1308 ENVLKPNGVLVSEA
+1308 ENVLKPNGALVSEA
-1322 DGVAVESVSETELAL
+1322 DGVAVESVSETELVL

-1375 RWRFTVEKA
+1375 RWRFMVEKA

-1596 SIAGSISPTLDASL
+1596 SITGSISPTLDASL

-1631 GAKLSVTQSLGIGVE
+1631 GAKLSVTQSLGVGVE

-1699 KMEWPNTANV
+1699 KMEWPNTASV
-1709 GKMGMSTAGDGLTV
+1709 GKMGISTAGDGLTV

-1811 EVFDDKPPEPQDS
+1811 EVFDDKPPEPQDTA
-1824 VDTGNKTPKQSC
+1824 DTGSKSPKQSC

-1879 VTNPLS
+1879 VSNPLS

-1892 FEMCDI
+1892 FEMCEV
-1898 AFCNQV
+1898 AFNNQV

-1914 TITVGQNDTAYKVQ
+1914 TITVEQSDTAYRVQ

-1933 NGDNG
+1933 DAENG
-1938 VVEWHLRSLDP
+1938 VVDWYLRSVDP

-1979 YRVKVRDDAP
+1979 YRIKVRDDAP
-1989 ANVKIVNSAT
+1989 GNVVITNSAS
-1999 IVFDYNDPIETEPNW
+1999 IVFDYNDPIETDPAW
-2014 TNTVA
+2014 WNTVTPVDQFLKAGEYVKLSLAELGYDVPTDGKTAYSVVAKGLPAGLQLKYNAAVTKKVKEKGKTKTVVVKPAKVEWWIEGVPTAALDFFTNPPYLVITVNGKTTVEALPLEVLA
-2019 QVASVKVNGDVE
+2019 QEVVDLGELALGQSININGWLSGVGAGWTVSGLPTGLSFATKKVTKKVKSGKKTVTQTVAEAYAVYGKTTKAGLFTITAKKKKGTYYETKKFRVLVTPKAVDVATFGEELTNITTMAHVPVSWKLAGGDSVDGNGDVPALPVVPTVAKVTGLPTGLTFAAANVYGYKDAKKKTGKYVKQYGQTIVGTPTKPGTYVVTFTRNVTTGTGKNKKTVAKTSQILWKIVQNDAKLELGFNTSGGVVEGGVVGLNYGDLMAFTATSNATVTASGMPEGIKLSNLGNGQYAFTGFTTKAGTYLVTVKATLMGKTVTQRLALKVEGLPAWAKGTYNGNVKRKTGDGELGDEFFGLATVTVSAAGKISGKFYDGGTNWTLSAASYTERADDAFFCTNVVAKYAYKVTKKVKEKGKTVTKTETKYVMRRFSLEVGNEEPWDGVRRGYAVAAEQTGEDDADGVTLLAWQNLWGSTYKDVGKALFSTKSGKTTLAYRTFTVKGTTDEGAELGLDERMTLALKVTTAGAVTATMTFDTGKTVTDKKTKKKTKVYYKPTCQAVVIPATAPDSEEFE
-2031 GEVAD
+2031 GEV
-2036 LDLIVGMPYGEL
+2036 
-2048 PTPKARAGHTF
+2048 
-2059 AGWYTGPSGTGR
+2059 
-2071 RVTAQSL
+2071 
-2078 VEPGDSR
+2078 
-2085 LYAYWLAH
+2085 
-2093 AYTVHFEPNGGEGT
+2093 
-2107 MSDQAFEFDK
+2107 
-2117 EDELDANAFTRKFYL
+2117 YL
-2132 FTGWATNETGEA
+2132 F
-2144 VFGDSAVVTNL
+2144 F
-2155 TAIDHSTVT
+2155 
-2164 LYATWRYNAVEVS
+2164 
-2177 FDAQGGTPVPANSL
+2177 
-2191 YELDAPY
+2191 
-2198 GELPELTRSGFTFGG
+2198 
-2213 WYTGPNGTGR
+2213 
-2223 RVTVQ
+2223 
-2228 DHAQA
+2228 
-2233 DVTKLYAHWLAHAY
+2233 
-2247 TVRFHANGGTGLMSD
+2247 
-2262 QAFEFD
+2262 
-2268 KPTALDA
+2268 
-2275 NAFTRQ
+2275 
-2281 GFSFAGWATNATG
+2281 
-2294 VAVYADGVEV
+2294 
-2304 RNLTDVDGGVVTLYA
+2304 
-2319 TWTVNSYTVTFDAN
+2319 
-2333 GGVGG
+2333 
-2338 WSREM
+2338 
-2343 EYGAEIHAPTVTREG
+2343 
-2358 YTFAGWQPVLLGT
+2358 
-2371 VPANDVTFTAQWEI
+2371 
-2385 SEIVKPDPGPEPDP
+2385 
-2399 EPVAEETPRLW
+2399 
-2410 TEVTGAAPSAATTYE
+2410 APSAANNFP
-2425 GYLYDASGNVKG
+2425 GYVA
-2437 TIQVKVGKPNK
+2437 
-2448 KTGLAAVK
+2448 
-2456 ATVIGTDGK
+2456 
-2465 KKTLKAAEKG
+2465 
-2475 KAQIAGDGPTTI
+2475 TI
-2487 PLAGGDACEVIL
+2487 PL
-2499 GAKGMGGTYGAYVI
+2499 
-2513 DGSLNVFASK
+2513 
-2523 DAADK
+2523 
-2528 SVAAG
+2528 
-2533 VLGKWKGTVNVAWRL
+2533 
-2548 AGDGSPYQTLS
+2548 
-2559 VTIAAKGKAKVA
+2559 
-2571 GTLADGTKVSAKGQL
+2571 
-2586 VVGEEWCCV
+2586 
-2595 PVVVAKKAKLA
+2595 
-2606 FAVWL
+2606 
-2611 PLNEKAAGTAA
+2611 
-2622 PHGAAAPVVVG
+2622 
-2633 LDDAIAGKPGTL
+2633 
-2645 KAGAAFRLGGEM
+2645 
-2657 GDATYEAYLP
+2657 
-2667 NGVPVTGG
+2667 
-2675 AKWTLPKAGKV
+2675 
-2686 QQAKDGTVDAAKLG
+2686 
-2700 ENPSALK
+2700 
-2707 LTYKAK
+2707 
-2713 DGTFKGSF
+2713 
-2721 KAYADVGGKPK
+2721 
-2732 GTTVKVTGVLVGGTG
+2732 
-2747 YGAATVKGGGG
+2747 
-2758 VAVTVE
+2758 